1 MLSKKIFPQEEKDM
15 VNWYWFERGFST
27 EEIDQVHAHARNIS
41 SDEALILG
49 SNSPDLSYRKSRIGW
64 LTQIPDHNW
73 LFDKLMNMVVQANN
87 VLWGF
92 DLHSTFDDIQYTE
105 YLGGGGHYDYHLDL
119 GPGTACYRKIS
130 VVVQLS
136 EPTEYEGGEL
146 QILKGRDPE
155 IMPNNKGAVII
166 FPSYLLHRVTP
177 VTSGLR
183 RSLVM
188 WMGGTHYR

>member
-1 MLSKKIFPQEEKDM
+1 MLNKKIFPQEERDM

-27 EEIDQVHAHARNIS
+27 EEIERVHDHARKIPTK
-41 SDEALILG
+41 DALILAAE
-49 SNSPDLSYRKSRIGW
+49 SPDLNYRKSRIGW
-64 LTQIPDHNW
+64 LTNIPEHDW
-73 LFDKLMNMVVQANN
+73 LYDKLMEMVIQANN
-87 VLWGF
+87 VLWKF

-119 GPGTACYRKIS
+119 GPGSASFRKVS

-136 EPTEYEGGEL
+136 DPTEYEGGQL
-146 QILKGRDPE
+146 QILKGRDVE
-155 IMPNNKGAVII
+155 TMPSNKGAVII